1 MFSQLVK
8 NIDFQNLNNFQQEL
22 TVNVS
27 KMDTTTFLE
36 FVNEYLNIIVEPTN
50 NELAFKYLIK
60 CNTDL
65 LNILKS
71 NHELCREYIKYYKLS
86 EVDVASLKMFIEDL
100 PDEIKDF
107 DDIYYNNL

>member
-1 MFSQLVK
+1 MFSQLISK
-8 NIDFQNLNNFQQEL
+8 INFQELNNIQQEI

-27 KMDTTTFLE
+27 KMNPTTFLN
-36 FVNEYLNIIVEPTN
+36 FVNEYLSEPVKPLS
-50 NELAFKYLIK
+50 NETAFQYLIK

-71 NHELCREYIKYYKLS
+71 NHELCRIYIKNYTLNEY
-86 EVDVASLKMFIEDL
+86 DVSSLKMFIEDL

-107 DDIYYNNL
+107 DDIYELL